1 MAKIIR
7 DAAGTCINIGDWND
21 LSGENLLPEG
31 AYEDDAEITT
41 GYDGGLYVKGDP
53 RALGGDQ

>member
-7 DAAGTCINIGDWND
+7 DADGNCINIGAWVDEG
-21 LSGENLLPEG
+21 GENPMPEG
-31 AYEDDAEITT
+31 AYEDDAEIIT

-53 RALGGDQ
+53 RALGGEQ